1 MQLFDHIDDTLQQ
14 ATEREGRP
22 DVHQAVLSV
31 SSSNFRLAD
40 LEILER
46 LGRLPVGV
54 ALTTDEAAVFLRLSR
69 TTLERM
75 RRLGTGPQY
84 VQGGGV
90 GARGTN
96 QKCSYLKGDLIAWQ
110 QANRVSNS
118 MAAAVR
124 RGQSYMPFVDPT
136 PKRSYFDLV
145 THRAFYVDKNGLV
158 AGSMDDTLLETVLA
172 RLGRWRIVWLNPVA
186 AVDLNWG
193 DAAAFNEYGR
203 EIELSLSLALKSVT
217 KALKA

>member
-1 MQLFDHIDDTLQQ
+1 M
-14 ATEREGRP
+14 
-22 DVHQAVLSV
+22 SV
-31 SSSNFRLAD
+31 SSSNVRLAD
-40 LEILER
+40 LEVLEC
-46 LGRLPVGV
+46 LGRLPDGV

-84 VQGGGV
+84 IQGGGA

-96 QKCSYLKGDLIAWQ
+96 QKCSYLKGDLVNWQ
-110 QANRVSNS
+110 QSNRVSNS

-124 RGQSYMPFVDPT
+124 RGQAYMPFVDPT

-145 THRAFYVDKNGLV
+145 THRAFYVDKNRLI
-158 AGSMDDTLLETVLA
+158 AGSMDDTLIETVMA

-186 AVDLNWG
+186 AVDLNWS
-193 DAAAFNEYGR
+193 DTAAFNEYGR
-203 EIELSLSLALKSVT
+203 GIQHSLSVALESVT
-217 KALKA
+217 NALKA